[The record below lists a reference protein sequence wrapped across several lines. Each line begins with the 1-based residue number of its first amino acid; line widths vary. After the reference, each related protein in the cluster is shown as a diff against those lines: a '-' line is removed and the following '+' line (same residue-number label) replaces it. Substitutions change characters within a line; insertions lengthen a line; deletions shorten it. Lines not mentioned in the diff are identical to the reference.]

1 MPSDL
6 HGGNQDERHEIAR
19 MMVYNIGEL
28 EKEIG
33 SEKSIIIGDF
43 NEMPYER
50 TCLYASGM
58 HGLQVLTENDKN
70 TRIVKNIEYRKFY
83 NPMWNL
89 LGDFNYPPG
98 TYYLNAAKICSP
110 IMFLE
115 YGTIS
120 YPAKVVMNDNLAAE
134 CFGNFKNK
142 FEVESMAEMENM
154 IDTILSSDVMNKLIQ
169 NLINESLRQKLKSGE
184 VMIEDKNDD
193 ASEE

>member
-1 MPSDL
+1 MDNMKFSFELVDRYKPNEVLEMALKQVEDATRGFVKGNIQDYDGPMQDYLKKNGWAETLGSLVTASDVTVSIQDSLGEQGTEKHKYEVYLTVDALL
-6 HGGNQDERHEIAR
+6 HYQ
-19 MMVYNIGEL
+19 
-28 EKEIG
+28 
-33 SEKSIIIGDF
+33 
-43 NEMPYER
+43 
-50 TCLYASGM
+50 
-58 HGLQVLTENDKN
+58 
-70 TRIVKNIEYRKFY
+70 YR
-83 NPMWNL
+83 
-89 LGDFNYPPG
+89 
-98 TYYLNAAKICSP
+98 